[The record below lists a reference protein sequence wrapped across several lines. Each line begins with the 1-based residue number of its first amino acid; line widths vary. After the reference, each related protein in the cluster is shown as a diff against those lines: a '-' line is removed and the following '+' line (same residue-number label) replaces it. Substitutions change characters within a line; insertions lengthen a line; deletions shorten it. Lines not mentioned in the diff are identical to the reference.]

1 MTNRFF
7 IAFLLGLVSS
17 VVFVSAT
24 TGPVVMRFILFLI
37 TSLPIF
43 LAGLGWGTAAG
54 LIAALTGSAIA
65 GLFSWKAGLLFAAS
79 QGLPAVILS
88 HLALLSRDV
97 PSSDG
102 TTAVREWYPAGRLL
116 VIAALLSAVPSVIW
130 LFMFGGDLAAL
141 KTTLGPAIS
150 ELVKAQ
156 MPAETP
162 LSAEDLDKITGIIV
176 NLLPAATAIAWM
188 LALLVNLWL
197 AGRIVTATGN
207 FARPWPDLAAIT
219 YPQWTPLAL
228 AATTALAVLGGWI
241 GTAASGFAATLLLAY
256 VLLGLAVIHFVSRGM
271 PWRPFLL
278 WGLYASLLVVNAPL
292 TLPLALLGLAESLFH
307 FRARAAARTGPPKS

>member
-1 MTNRFF
+1 MTNRIF
-7 IAFLLGLVSS
+7 IALLLGLVSS
-17 VVFVSAT
+17 VVFVSAA
-24 TGPVVMRFILFLI
+24 TGPVVMRFILFLV

-54 LIAALTGSAIA
+54 LIAALTGSVVAS
-65 GLFSWKAGLLFAAS
+65 LFGWKTALLFAAS
-79 QGLPAVILS
+79 QGLPAVVLS

-97 PSSDG
+97 PSGDG
-102 TTAVREWYPAGRLL
+102 ATAMREWYPAGRLVVL
-116 VIAALLSAVPSVIW
+116 AALLGAVPSVIW
-130 LFMFGGDLAAL
+130 LFLFGGDLSAL

-150 ELVKAQ
+150 DLIKAQ
-156 MPAETP
+156 MPAEAP
-162 LSAEDLDKITGIIV
+162 LSTGDLAKITEIIV

-207 FARPWPDLAAIT
+207 FARPWPDLAAIN
-219 YPQWTPLAL
+219 YPQGTPIALAAATALAL
-228 AATTALAVLGGWI
+228 AGGWV
-241 GTAASGFAATLLLAY
+241 GMAASGFAATLLLAY
-256 VLLGLAVIHFVSRGM
+256 VLLGLAVIHFVSRGT

-292 TLPLALLGLAESLFH
+292 TLPLALLGLAEGLFH
-307 FRARAAARTGPPKS
+307 FRARAAAGAGPPKS